1 MNETKTKTK
10 TNHLQELLSFFKA
23 TGIGEGDT
31 NAGANSLAVMTVT
44 LANVSRTGSGI
55 QTKEMGHMRAGTSL
69 LVGSGLTSSLVQDKV
84 ITEAIVCQN
93 NLVAQIRRLRGDK
106 IANAERKGMM
116 SAQFPTGSTPNHAQN
131 ALYQLEQSAKESGI
145 HPTEALQKWETVIGL
160 PPNPRIDDLAAR
172 PKIVATA
179 RNSRDLE
186 NQLNGLH
193 DNRPLV
199 VLGLNSPADAAA
211 LSETCTSL
219 LNGLLPH
226 GDGGEMVTGN
236 LLITDH
242 GDVLAKI
249 APNAGDKTTWLG
261 RMPWLVDGNTGP
273 DAVEAGEGVGKI
285 RVDDMTGYFSAA
297 LKGVLA
303 RRMNN
308 HDASPTV
315 HEFDL
320 GAAQLSWVRFLQKM
334 ESRLPGI
341 TGTARS
347 LLASL
352 AFGLIELAGA
362 MHKSIARNPFLD
374 PPAAKDLPVKPAGV
388 EALARWIIRRM
399 ANARAEMLGTAERER
414 LQLLAKRIVERLCD
428 SNQSTR
434 EIYRGLGISAAEAER
449 LLFPMQKGGL
459 LHRSEGKWG
468 LSKDAALLR
477 DDVQNLFIDV

>member
-1 MNETKTKTK
+1 MNETES
-10 TNHLQELLSFFKA
+10 NHLQELLTTFRA
-23 TGIGEGDT
+23 TCLGEGDT
-31 NAGANSLAVMTVT
+31 NAGANSLAVMSVT

-55 QTKEMGHMRAGTSL
+55 QTRELGCMRAGTSL

-84 ITEAIVCQN
+84 ITETITCQN

-106 IANAERKGMM
+106 IADAERKGIKL
-116 SAQFPTGSTPNHAQN
+116 AQFPTGPNPNHAQN
-131 ALYQLEQSAKESGI
+131 ALYQLEQSEKDSGI
-145 HPTEALQKWETVIGL
+145 HPSEVLHKWETVIGL

-172 PKIVATA
+172 PKILVTA
-179 RNSRDLE
+179 RNSRDLKS
-186 NQLNGLH
+186 QLHGLH

-199 VLGLNSPADAAA
+199 MLGLNSPADAAA

-219 LNGLLPH
+219 LSGLLPH

-236 LLITDH
+236 LLVTDH

-249 APNAGDKTTWLG
+249 APNGDDKTTWLG

-273 DAVEAGEGVGKI
+273 DAVEADAGEGMV
-285 RVDDMTGYFSAA
+285 RVADMTGYFSAA
-297 LKGVLA
+297 LTRVLA
-303 RRMNN
+303 GRLNN

-315 HEFDL
+315 HVFDL
-320 GAAQLSWVRFLQKM
+320 GAAQLRWVRFLREM
-334 ESRLPGI
+334 ECRLPGI

-352 AFGLIELAGA
+352 AFGLIELARA
-362 MHKSIARNPFLD
+362 MRQSTAHNPFLD
-374 PPAAKDLPVKPAGV
+374 PPPVKDLPVKPAGV

-399 ANARAEMLGTAERER
+399 ANARAAMLGASQRER
-414 LQLLAKRIVERLCD
+414 LQRLAKRIVERLSD
-428 SNQSTR
+428 GNQSTR
-434 EIYRGLGISAAEAER
+434 EIYRGIGISAAKAET

>member
-1 MNETKTKTK
+1 MNVTQSKHFQNLL
-10 TNHLQELLSFFKA
+10 TNFKA
-23 TGIGEGDT
+23 TCLGEGDT
-31 NAGANSLAVMTVT
+31 NAGANLLAVMTVT
-44 LANVSRTGSGI
+44 LANSSRTGSGI
-55 QTKEMGHMRAGTSL
+55 QTTELGRMRVGTSL

-84 ITEAIVCQN
+84 IAEAITCQN

-106 IANAERKGMM
+106 IADAERKGIKL
-116 SAQFPTGSTPNHAQN
+116 AQFPTGPTPNNAQN
-131 ALYQLEQSAKESGI
+131 ALYQLEQSRKEEWIDS
-145 HPTEALQKWETVIGL
+145 TEVLQKWEAVLGL

-172 PKIVATA
+172 PKILVTA
-179 RNSRDLE
+179 RNSRDLDS
-186 NQLNGLH
+186 QLRGLH

-211 LSETCTSL
+211 LSETCTNL

-249 APNAGDKTTWLG
+249 ASNADDKTSWLG

-273 DAVEAGEGVGKI
+273 DAVEADAGEGMV

-297 LKGVLA
+297 LTRVISGRL
-303 RRMNN
+303 NN
-308 HDASPTV
+308 HDASPSV

-320 GAAQLSWVRFLQKM
+320 GAAQLRWVRFLREM
-334 ESRLPGI
+334 ECRLPGI

-352 AFGLIELAGA
+352 AFGLIELARA
-362 MHKSIARNPFLD
+362 MRQSTAHNPFLD
-374 PPAAKDLPVKPAGV
+374 PPTVNELPVKPDEV
-388 EALARWIIRRM
+388 EALARWIIHRM
-399 ANARAEMLGTAERER
+399 ANARAAMLGTAERER
-414 LQLLAKRIVERLCD
+414 LQRLAKRIVERLSD
-428 SNQSTR
+428 GNQSTR
-434 EIYRGLGISAAEAER
+434 EIYRGIGINAAKAET
-449 LLFPMQKGGL
+449 LLFPMQRGGL

-468 LSKDAALLR
+468 LSKDAALLI
-477 DDVQNLFIDV
+477 DDVHNLFIDV